1 MRLELYRTVGSE
13 TRRVF
18 VVLGVSCS
26 AQAFR
31 YNRGMK
37 WLIGFILLVALALS
51 GYAVYKAGKIEADT
65 KPKTRPI
72 TAVAR

>member
-1 MRLELYRTVGSE
+1 VREGSRSTKLPSRSVPSQRE
-13 TRRVF
+13 SIR
-18 VVLGVSCS
+18 SK
-26 AQAFR
+26 

-37 WLIGFILLVALALS
+37 WFVGLILLVALALS
-51 GYAVYKAGKIEADT
+51 GYAVYKAKQIQSDA